1 MAEENVAND
10 EALIAYH
17 NALSAYRASIEAVV
31 KKFRDICVAN
41 FGESVYDSSP
51 QEMNLRCGAIVGN
64 IMKKHGYES
73 DEFKA
78 AAAKY
83 ELTIPFWTVIANA
96 NDALK

>member
-1 MAEENVAND
+1 MAEKNMADD
-10 EALIAYH
+10 EAH
-17 NALSAYRASIEAVV
+17 KAVV
-31 KKFRDICVAN
+31 KKFRDICVTN
-41 FGESVYDSSP
+41 FGESVNDNSP
-51 QEMNLRCGAIVGN
+51 QEMNWKCGELVAN
-64 IMKKHGYES
+64 IMKSHGPES